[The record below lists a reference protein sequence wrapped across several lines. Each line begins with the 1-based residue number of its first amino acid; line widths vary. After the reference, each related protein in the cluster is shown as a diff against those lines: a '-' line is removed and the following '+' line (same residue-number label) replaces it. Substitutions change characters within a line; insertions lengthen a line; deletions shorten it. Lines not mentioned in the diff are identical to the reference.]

1 MIYKITMDK
10 ANPDTL
16 QFDRDNLTENLIC
29 RLNKEQK
36 NELKAF
42 AEKHKTTSSQVVR
55 AFINNLT
62 K

>member
-16 QFDRDNLTENLIC
+16 QFDKDNLTESLIC

-42 AEKHKTTSSQVVR
+42 AKQHNTTSSQVVR